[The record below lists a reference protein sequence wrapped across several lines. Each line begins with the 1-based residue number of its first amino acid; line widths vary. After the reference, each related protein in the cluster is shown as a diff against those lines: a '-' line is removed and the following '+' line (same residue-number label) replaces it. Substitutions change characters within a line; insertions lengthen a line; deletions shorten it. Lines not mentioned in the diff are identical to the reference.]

1 MVKRKTR
8 VNKSRKRGDQRQRPL
23 SKTKTKSKTR
33 KKKPSKK
40 KTIKGAARK
49 TTPPRKPSKRTKSK
63 IARKKTSA
71 AVHRKRKRTSAGIK
85 KTASTKKA
93 KKQAQPNT
101 SKVTPIIFGGTKS
114 KQSKKSPRPRRYFS
128 KRGRPP
134 SLDRARR
141 TIAEVD
147 RTMVK
152 PIPKPSK
159 TEIKNLENKK
169 KKELPSEKQEGLF
182 KNYVERLRRHV
193 VLGE

>member
-40 KTIKGAARK
+40 KDSKGAARK
-49 TTPPRKPSKRTKSK
+49 PTSPRKPSKHTKSK
-63 IARKKTSA
+63 IARKKTGA
-71 AVHRKRKRTSAGIK
+71 AVHRKSKRTSAGT
-85 KTASTKKA
+85 KTPASPKKA

-101 SKVTPIIFGGTKS
+101 SKVTPIIFGGNKP

-134 SLDRARR
+134 SLDRTRR
-141 TIAEVD
+141 TISEVD
-147 RTMVK
+147 RTVVE
-152 PIPKPSK
+152 PVPKPSNTETK
-159 TEIKNLENKK
+159 TVGNKK